1 LVLDADAF
9 NLLSKNTENL
19 KFIPENSII
28 TPHPKEFA
36 RLLE

>member
-1 LVLDADAF
+1 
-9 NLLSKNTENL
+9 L

-36 RLLE
+36 RLFGETSNSFERLN